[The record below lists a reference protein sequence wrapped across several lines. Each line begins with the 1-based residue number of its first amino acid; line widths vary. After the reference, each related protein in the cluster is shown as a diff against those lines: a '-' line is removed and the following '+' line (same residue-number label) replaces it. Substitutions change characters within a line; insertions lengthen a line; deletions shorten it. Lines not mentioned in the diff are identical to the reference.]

1 MRSKRQ
7 TPALAVCRCHV
18 CAAVVPITFEQ
29 EHHVVPQ
36 AAGGKD
42 GPTAQLCAGCHHALH
57 RLADMM
63 RSGKAGLAED
73 SAAIAYPDPK
83 VRERA
88 FALAKTVVEFMVLKR
103 DGQVETN
110 QPCRV
115 MIELPI
121 PVKLAAQMIANDHRG
136 PKGRKLGLAAWIA
149 GLVKREVYNRYPH
162 LRPNV

>member
-1 MRSKRQ
+1 MN
-7 TPALAVCRCHV
+7 LAVCRCRV
-18 CAAVVPITFEQ
+18 CNDVVPVTFEQ
-29 EHHVVPQ
+29 QHHVIPQ

-42 GPTAQLCAGCHHALH
+42 GQKVQLCSGCHANLH

-63 RSGKAGLAED
+63 CSGKAGLAED

-83 VRERA
+83 TRERA
-88 FALAKTVVEFMVLKR
+88 FALAKTVVEYMVLKR
-103 DGQVETN
+103 DGKVETD

-136 PKGRKLGLAAWIA
+136 PKGRKLGLATWIA
-149 GLVKREVYNRYPH
+149 ALVKAEVYRRYPH
-162 LRPNV
+162 LRREI